1 MVTKKTTSKA
11 VKKATTK
18 KEAKAE
24 GAETE
29 ETKEEEFDW
38 DAEYK
43 KDAFERRVK
52 KLIKV
57 VVGLL
62 FLTGGVWLTAIFWQ
76 NFVGL
81 FKEWIGPVVIL
92 LGLFVLLFAALD

>member
-18 KEAKAE
+18 KRAKV
-24 GAETE
+24 E
-29 ETKEEEFDW
+29 ETKEEFDW

-43 KDAFERRVK
+43 KDAFERKVK
-52 KLIKV
+52 KLIKIA
-57 VVGLL
+57 VGLL
-62 FLTGGVWLTAIFWQ
+62 FCVGGIWLTVIFWQ

-81 FKEWIGPVVIL
+81 FKEWVGPVVIL
-92 LGLFVLLFAALD
+92 IGLFVLLLATLD